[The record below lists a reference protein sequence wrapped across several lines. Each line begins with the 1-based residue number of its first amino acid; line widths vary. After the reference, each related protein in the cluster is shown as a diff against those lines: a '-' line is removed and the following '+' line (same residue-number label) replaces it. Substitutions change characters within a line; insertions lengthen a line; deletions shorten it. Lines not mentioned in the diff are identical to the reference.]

1 MRRSRRGP
9 RIAVVLLGAWAAG
22 FLGAGAAVAHVSV
35 SSPAAVQGGYA
46 SVTFKVPN
54 ESDSASTT
62 GLKVQLPPSQPLAS
76 VSVLP
81 VNGWTHTMTKA
92 KLATPISSG
101 DASVT
106 EAVSVIEWKADS
118 GRTAIKPGEFNQFT
132 ISVGPLPKAPTM
144 TFKAIQTYSDGE
156 VVSWIEEAAAGS
168 TADPE
173 HPAPVLKLRAASGT
187 ESGGH
192 PAPSGSTSTTSV
204 SGTASASGAS
214 SPAST
219 SSPGGTAPADNTASA
234 SATPTGV
241 AVSSSSDGGSDTRA
255 NTALVLGSLGV
266 LLGGIALAAALR
278 ARRPNRAG

>member
-1 MRRSRRGP
+1 MRRYRRGP
-9 RIAVVLLGAWAAG
+9 SIAAVLLGVWTAG

-76 VSVLP
+76 VSVLAVP
-81 VNGWTHTMTKA
+81 GWTYKVTKA

-101 DASVT
+101 GASIT
-106 EAVSVIEWKADS
+106 EAVSVIEWKAAS
-118 GRTAIKPGEFNQFT
+118 GQTAIKPGEFNQFT

-168 TADPE
+168 TAEPE
-173 HPAPVLKLRAASGT
+173 HPAPVLKLTAASGT
-187 ESGGH
+187 EPGGH
-192 PAPSGSTSTTSV
+192 PAPSGSTSSA
-204 SGTASASGAS
+204 SGTASTGGASSSGGAS
-214 SPAST
+214 SPGS
-219 SSPGGTAPADNTASA
+219 TAPAGNTASA
-234 SATPTGV
+234 SATPSGL
-241 AVSSSSDGGSDTRA
+241 AVSGSSTGGSDTRA
-255 NTALVLGSLGV
+255 NTALVLGSVGV